1 MEATLE
7 KKKQSYV
14 FDRKLTDEEIRELI
28 DNFDYESYSAEVDGN
43 DDYVPAPL
51 WDRFGNPTRDTI
63 AAKYE
68 EEHGLIDGPM
78 TIEELFAEWDEILAE
93 TEEEYEKNRTK
104 QIVQAG
110 LQTNKYGQVS

>member
-1 MEATLE
+1 MEALSE
-7 KKKQSYV
+7 KKKQSYI

-43 DDYVPAPL
+43 DDYVPAPV
-51 WDRFGNPTRDTI
+51 WDKFGNPTRDTI

-78 TIEELFAEWDEILAE
+78 TIEEFFAELDALREEIDHE
-93 TEEEYEKNRTK
+93 TNRTDES
-104 QIVQAG
+104 VQKGFQAVI
-110 LQTNKYGQVS
+110 QKRVS